1 MTLWNAEAAMLLRA
15 LRLAARRPLA
25 SLALVVAVFAI
36 IVGSSL
42 YLGLRSSEPALE
54 AEEKVNPRL
63 LLNRGWFDKY
73 PEKATDEIDL
83 WVFFGGG
90 IGVHEKG
97 SRYKATFE
105 IFEIERAGSK
115 LHISYL
121 HEKKT
126 VTTSFTVETCSDKR
140 PFTICLTLKDMP
152 GGPLKLYGF
161 HYDDELESAIPWG
174 KSRIEAARALAGA
187 PRE

>member
-1 MTLWNAEAAMLLRA
+1 MLLRA

-25 SLALVVAVFAI
+25 FLAVVVA
-36 IVGSSL
+36 IVVMTFGGFL
-42 YLGLRSSEPALE
+42 YLGLRGSAPALE
-54 AEEKVNPRL
+54 AEEGADEKVNPRL
-63 LLNRGWFDKY
+63 ILNRAWFDKY
-73 PEKATDEIDL
+73 PEKATDEVDL
-83 WVFFGGG
+83 WIFFGGG
-90 IGVHEKG
+90 MGVHETG

-126 VTTSFTVETCSDKR
+126 VSTAFTVETCSDKR
-140 PFTICLTLKDMP
+140 PFTVCLTLKDMP

-161 HYDDELESAIPWG
+161 HHDEELESAIPWG
-174 KSRIEAARALAGA
+174 KSRVEAAKALSNG
-187 PRE
+187 PKN